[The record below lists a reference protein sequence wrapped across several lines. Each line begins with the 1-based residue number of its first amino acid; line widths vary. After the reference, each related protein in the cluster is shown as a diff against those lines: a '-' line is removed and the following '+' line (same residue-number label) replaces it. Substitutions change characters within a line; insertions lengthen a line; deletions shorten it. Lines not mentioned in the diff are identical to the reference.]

1 MEHATLFVHR
11 GAQYVTRDTLATLEA
26 PPATATWKPIKHA
39 VLVDAIH
46 AEVARRG
53 IGVTFEN
60 YAVQRKTHMLFG
72 VMVLNWLDSDTFA
85 AALAFRHANDRTEA
99 LRMFAGVRVFACD
112 NMALSGDEIILQK
125 KHTARFAL
133 AQALP
138 EAFDRYQY
146 GTLRLQQSIEDLQGT
161 PIDAQGAQGTIFDIF
176 RRKIVP
182 LRLFH
187 PVVDDWEAQ
196 HPQGKVGNTWTLVN
210 CFTNHTKTLAPNV
223 AMRATVRLGK
233 YFGLGQAPHYVATE
247 TRDVTQNC

>member
-1 MEHATLFVHR
+1 
-11 GAQYVTRDTLATLEA
+11 
-26 PPATATWKPIKHA
+26 
-39 VLVDAIH
+39 
-46 AEVARRG
+46 
-53 IGVTFEN
+53 
-60 YAVQRKTHMLFG
+60 MLFG
-72 VMVLNWLDSDTFA
+72 VMVLNWLASDAFA